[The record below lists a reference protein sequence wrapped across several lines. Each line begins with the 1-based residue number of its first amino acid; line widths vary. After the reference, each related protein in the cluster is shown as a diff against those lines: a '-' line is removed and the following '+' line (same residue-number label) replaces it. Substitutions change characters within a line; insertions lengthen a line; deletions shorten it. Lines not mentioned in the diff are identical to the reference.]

1 MANVSLA
8 YGTLTVKKNTSK
20 ADISLVQKMFL
31 ETESFYYGNLSSV
44 GEEIKDFDQEVSFGT
59 DGKWMFIRNI
69 EQFFEGISGTT
80 LTNDELRQLEGIQIL
95 FNYSD
100 FEPGE
105 EYLVTGDV
113 LIEAEYTDNCLETI
127 VISEDIEE
135 RDVNAE
141 NLVGLGIFCEIFDT
155 YTTYG
160 INTLKG
166 ALDSLVTRNGV
177 SSKCA
182 DIAHKIL
189 TKDTELLLE
198 DFKRLNI
205 YEYKD
210 ADDYD
215 IDEFLLDYFDE
226 LQKIR

>member
-44 GEEIKDFDQEVSFGT
+44 GEEIEDFDQEVSFGT

-69 EQFFEGISGTT
+69 EQFFEGISDTA
-80 LTNDELRQLEGIQIL
+80 LTNEELRELEGIQIL

-100 FEPGE
+100 FEPSE
-105 EYLVTGDV
+105 EYLVTGGV
-113 LIEAEYTDNCLETI
+113 LIETEYTDNCLETI

-141 NLVGLGIFCEIFDT
+141 NLVGLGIFCDIFDT
-155 YTTYG
+155 YTIYG
-160 INTLKG
+160 INSLKS
-166 ALDSLVTRNGV
+166 ALDSLIERNGV
-177 SSKCA
+177 DSRCA

-189 TKDTELLLE
+189 TKDTDLLLK
-198 DFKRLNI
+198 DFERLDI
-205 YEYKD
+205 HEYKD

-215 IDEFLLDYFDE
+215 VDEFLTNYFEE
-226 LQKIR
+226 LKNIE